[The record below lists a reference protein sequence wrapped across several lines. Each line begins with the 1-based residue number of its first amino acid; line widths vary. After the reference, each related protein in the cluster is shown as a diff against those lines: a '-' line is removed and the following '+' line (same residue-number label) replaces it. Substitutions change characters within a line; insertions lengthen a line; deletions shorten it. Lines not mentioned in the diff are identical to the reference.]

1 MQNKDLKKL
10 FDFIAKISRGIFQSD
25 DQFAIFLKLLTLK
38 HAIDIGL
45 IDNLIPDID
54 SQQVQEQVWQ
64 KLIELAKANKNQ
76 HLSELMKT
84 GFQLEQVPFELADKF
99 LEKTM
104 KIKTI
109 SERDVAEIVSFML
122 NDKNTQ
128 LGTLTPSFMTLLSKL
143 VSAKQG
149 ESLYCTS
156 PSTLPLLGLLAEH
169 TDQVAFESINRDV
182 LVKFVSFILQNK
194 VRVHL
199 VEPLSEP
206 GFSVDNQSLLQKFDK
221 AISLSPM
228 AYRLN
233 DSGIDFSADKFNRFT
248 VNARSYEVA
257 MVEHLIAQTDGKI
270 YATVVSSVLSTN
282 LDRDI
287 RQLLIDKGLLE
298 MVIYLP
304 QGAWSHTLVTSALL
318 VIDTKGG
325 HESVRLVDLEKS
337 SYVEKHGRGFSITD
351 VDQLVENIID
361 NADHPGMLTIDKQRI
376 VAEDYVLTSQKFL
389 ISQVGQQ
396 IDTLIANQTTKPLKA
411 LVEFERSLPIRARD
425 EAGDIQVF
433 EVSVSDLNSDYIDKV
448 DKQIS
453 ITSDMLFD
461 GRKNFLRPNDIV
473 LSIKG
478 VTGKAALIPETVP
491 AVGEGGWVVS
501 GMCSILRVQE
511 DSGIS
516 PEVLFAYLR
525 SQVGQELL
533 KRLAAGNTSL
543 RNIPIQDL
551 KQLPVIIPTPDE
563 QSEIK
568 AKVDLDKQ
576 MQETMA
582 KLAKEREQRLQSFWY
597 FK

>member
-1 MQNKDLKKL
+1 MQNKELKNFL
-10 FDFIAKISRGIFQSD
+10 DFITRNSRGIFQSD
-25 DQFAIFLKLLTLK
+25 DQSAIFLKLAALK

-45 IDNLIPDID
+45 IDNLIPNIAC
-54 SQQVQEQVWQ
+54 QQLQEQVWH
-64 KLIELAKANKNQ
+64 KLIGMAKESSNQ
-76 HLSELMKT
+76 YLSDVMKT

-109 SERDVAEIVSFML
+109 SALDVAEIVSLMM

-128 LGTLTPSFMTLLSKL
+128 LGTLIPSFMTLLSKL
-143 VSAKQG
+143 VSPKQG
-149 ESLYCTS
+149 ESIYCAS
-156 PSTLPLLGLLAEH
+156 PSTLPLLGLLAKH
-169 TDQVAFESINRDV
+169 TNQVVFESINRDV
-182 LVKFVSFILQNK
+182 LVKFVSFILQDK
-194 VRVHL
+194 VSVHH

-206 GFSVDNQSLLQKFDK
+206 SFTVDDQSALQKFDK
-221 AISLSPM
+221 SISLSPM

-233 DSGIDFSADKFNRFT
+233 DSGIDFSADEFNRFT

-257 MVEHLIAQTDGKI
+257 MVEHLIAQTDGKV

-282 LDRDI
+282 LDREI

-304 QGAWSHTLVTSALL
+304 QGAWSNTLVTSALL
-318 VIDTKGG
+318 VIDTNGG
-325 HESVRLVDLEKS
+325 HDSVRLVDLEKS
-337 SYVEKHGRGFSITD
+337 SYVKKQGRGFNITD
-351 VDQLVENIID
+351 VDQLFEAITD
-361 NADHPGMLTIDKQRI
+361 NTDYPGMLNIDKQRI

-396 IDTLIANQTTKPLKA
+396 IDELIANKPTKPLKA

-425 EAGDIQVF
+425 EEGNTKVF

-448 DKQIS
+448 DKQINIS
-453 ITSDMLFD
+453 SDMLFD
-461 GRKNFLRPNDIV
+461 ARKNFLRPNDIV

-478 VTGKAALIPETVP
+478 VTGKVALIPETVP
-491 AVGEGGWVVS
+491 GVGEGGWVVS

-525 SQVGQELL
+525 SQIGQELL
-533 KRLAAGNTSL
+533 NRLAAGNTSL
-543 RNIPIQDL
+543 RNIPIQEL

-568 AKVDLDKQ
+568 AKIALDKQ
-576 MQETMA
+576 MQQTIAE
-582 KLAKEREQRLQSFWY
+582 LLKERDQRLQSFWW